1 MTIIRSGV
9 PVDGFV
15 CRNDQLACVALS
27 AVQACGKRCPEDIS
41 VIGFDNSSVSTLI
54 YPPVSTMDQDQ
65 GQIAQA
71 VLELVDLLLKDGETQ
86 ERFLNAKIVL
96 RKTTR
101 TL

>member
-1 MTIIRSGV
+1 
-9 PVDGFV
+9 
-15 CRNDQLACVALS
+15 
-27 AVQACGKRCPEDIS
+27 
-41 VIGFDNSSVSTLI
+41 
-54 YPPVSTMDQDQ
+54 MDQDQ